1 MDKMTY
7 GSAAVHERLSSFFAP
22 RSRRN
27 GTRRRWLR
35 RKPKRPVETKPPST
49 PSARFGA
56 GVATRAVETTT
67 PTTTKL
73 EDVTSPRPTQT
84 TILVGDIG
92 GTNARLTVW
101 KIDEGEYSKIF
112 EQVLESVSS
121 IWTHCGL
128 TVVSNERL

>member
-22 RSRRN
+22 RRRRN
-27 GTRRRWLR
+27 GTRRQWLR
-35 RKPKRPVETKPPST
+35 RKPNRLVETKPPST
-49 PSARFGA
+49 PARFGA
-56 GVATRAVETTT
+56 GVATRAVEATT
-67 PTTTKL
+67 PTSTKL

-101 KIDEGEYSKIF
+101 KIDEGEYTKIF
-112 EQVLESVSS
+112 EQVLECMSS
-121 IWTHCGL
+121 A
-128 TVVSNERL
+128 